1 MARLLLV
8 SEQNSNKRGGIGNAA
23 MGGVFKS
30 IYLTQGRNSQSQ
42 AAMRKIFIF
51 LVKHFM

>member
-8 SEQNSNKRGGIGNAA
+8 SEQNSTKRGGIGNAA